1 MKRLFKLTSL
11 FLVVASFSLLLGC
24 TKQQMAESLTLNI
37 SAAASLKDSLDEVK
51 KIYADENTNVKLTI
65 NYGSSGTLQQQIEQG
80 ADVDI
85 FISAASKQMDTLQSK
100 DLIDKNSKINLLL
113 NDIVLVVPKDNTS
126 IKCFDDLTTDKAKK
140 IALGEPKSVPAGQ
153 YAEQVFTK
161 LCVVDKIK
169 VKAVYG
175 KDVKEVLTWVE
186 SGNADAGIVYS
197 TDAKVSTKVQVVATA
212 PADSHDPVVYPVA
225 VIKSS
230 KNNDAANKFMKFLTS
245 DKAKSIFEKYG
256 FMTGIK

>member
-11 FLVVASFSLLLGC
+11 FLVIASFSLLLGC
-24 TKQQMAESLTLNI
+24 TKQQAKPVTLNI

-51 KIYADENTNVKLTI
+51 KIYTDENTNVKLII

-85 FISAASKQMDTLQSK
+85 FISAAAKQMDALQSK
-100 DLIDKNSKINLLL
+100 DLINKESKINLLL
-113 NDIVLVVPKDNTS
+113 NDIVLVVPKDTTT
-126 IKCFDDLTTDKAKK
+126 IKCFDDITSDKTKK

-169 VKAVYG
+169 AKAVYG

-186 SGNADAGIVYS
+186 TGNADAGIVYS
-197 TDAKVSTKVQVVATA
+197 SDAKVSTKIQVVATA
-212 PADSHDPVVYPVA
+212 PADSHDPVVYPTA

-230 KNNDAANKFMKFLTS
+230 KNNYAANKFMKFLTS
-245 DKAKSIFEKYG
+245 DKAKSVFEKYG
-256 FMTGIK
+256 FKTGIK